1 MKENIKVSVIIP
13 MYNARE
19 HVRECLD
26 SLTNQTLKEIEIIC
40 VNDGSTDDTQSILEE
55 YAKKDER
62 IVILN
67 QGNLYAGVARNNGMN
82 HASGEYLIFLDA
94 DDFFKAE
101 MLERMYNK
109 AVSHKADICIC
120 SVIAYSERDKEYRG
134 SNHYLREDL
143 LPENVPFSPRDE
155 EIRDSLF
162 QMTIPAP
169 WNKLF
174 KKSFINQEGI
184 TFDTLKRANDLYFS
198 YLAMAVA
205 ERITVVSDKLVNY
218 RVDLESSLQG
228 TNKGGTLEFFTAL
241 NHLKNE
247 LEKRDLWEI
256 FEKTYINR
264 ALNTCLFNL
273 NKCGTKQA
281 YVRVYN
287 KLKYNIFYT
296 LGILEHSKS
305 YFYVKNQ
312 FSMMARIVERKAED
326 LWEILQQEALAQVK
340 LAPYVN
346 LEEWTRPEITES
358 SFKYKVSV
366 IIPVYNVEQ
375 YIGECLDSV
384 INQTLKEIEII
395 CVNDGTPDNSVEIVK
410 KYQERDSRIKLI
422 NKENGGLSS
431 ARNAGIKA
439 ATGEYILFLD
449 SDDTLDK
456 QTLEYLYYECRK
468 DNLDQM
474 FFTTK
479 ELENCDGTTI
489 RDDQYIRKYDYSG
502 IFTGP
507 EIFGKWVDN
516 AEFKPSACLQ
526 INRTEFLRQNNLVFK
541 EGIIHEDNLFTI
553 QCLYFSKRVRYA
565 NARFYIRRVREDSIM
580 TGTQNFKHSLHLYYI
595 IMELEKFAFKENVKQ
610 NKNYYDSLL
619 VQMERILKVAADY
632 IKDSDEEELSQ
643 YIYSLNE
650 EEGINFYSCVG
661 ILSELRNSNRELSKR
676 ARNMEEDYRV
686 SRFRNYMQG
695 KKKEKEI
702 NAVKESFRKNSE
714 MQISHIKNSATFK
727 MGKAITFLP
736 RNIKK
741 LFKRN

>member
-26 SLTNQTLKEIEIIC
+26 SLINQTLKEIEIIC
-40 VNDGSTDDTQSILEE
+40 VNDGSTDDTQNILEE
-55 YAKKDER
+55 YAKKDGR
-62 IVILN
+62 IIILK
-67 QGNLYAGVARNNGMN
+67 QENLYAGVARNNGMN

-94 DDFFKAE
+94 DDFFKLE
-101 MLERMYNK
+101 MLEKMYNR
-109 AVSHKADICIC
+109 AVSHKADVCIC
-120 SVIAYSERDKEYRG
+120 NVIAYSEKDKEYRE

-143 LPENVPFSPRDE
+143 LPENIPFSPKDE

-162 QMTIPAP
+162 QMTVPAP

-174 KKSFINQEGI
+174 KKSFINQERI

-205 ERITVVSDKLVNY
+205 DRITVVSDKLINY

-228 TNKGGTLEFFTAL
+228 TNKGGTLEFFEAL
-241 NHLKNE
+241 NHLKSE
-247 LEKRDLWEI
+247 LEKRNLWEI

-287 KLKYNIFYT
+287 KLKYNIFYA
-296 LGILEHSKS
+296 LGVLNHSKS
-305 YFYVKNQ
+305 YFYVKSQ
-312 FSMMARIVERKAED
+312 FSMMARIVENKAED
-326 LWEILQQEALAQVK
+326 SWEILQSVSSSEVK
-340 LAPYVN
+340 PAPYIN
-346 LEEWTRPEITES
+346 LDEWTRPEITES
-358 SFKYKVSV
+358 DFEYKVSV
-366 IIPVYNVEQ
+366 IIPVYNVEK

-384 INQTLKEIEII
+384 VNQTLKEIEII
-395 CVNDGTPDNSVEIVK
+395 CINDGSPDNSVEIVK
-410 KYQERDSRIKLI
+410 KYQEKDSRIKLI

-439 ATGEYILFLD
+439 AAGEYIIFLD
-449 SDDTLDK
+449 SDDSLDK
-456 QTLEYLYYECRK
+456 QALEYLYYECRK

-474 FFTTK
+474 FFTTR
-479 ELENCDGTTI
+479 ELENCDNKSI
-489 RDDQYIRKYDYSG
+489 KDDQYVRKYDYSG

-507 EIFGKWVDN
+507 EIFEKWVSN

-526 INRTEFLRQNNLVFK
+526 INKTEFFRQNNLVFK

-565 NARFYIRRVREDSIM
+565 NAKFYIRRVRDDSIM

-595 IMELEKFAFKENVKQ
+595 IKELEKFAFKENVKQ
-610 NKNYYDSLL
+610 NESYYDSLL

-632 IKDSDEEELSQ
+632 IKDCSEEELRE
-643 YIYSLNE
+643 YVYSLNE
-650 EEGINFYSCVG
+650 EEGIDFYSCVG
-661 ILSELRNSNRELSKR
+661 ILSELRNSNRELSKC
-676 ARNMEEDYRV
+676 AGNMQEDYRV
-686 SRFRNYMQG
+686 ARFRNYMQG

-702 NAVKESFRKNSE
+702 NAAKESFQKNSE
-714 MQISHIKNSATFK
+714 IEISHIKNSATFK
-727 MGKAITFLP
+727 MGKVITFVP
-736 RNIKK
+736 HNIKK